1 MSRPWVAGVFLASS
15 VPQFP
20 QLCGAVMRRAYSL
33 EFSEGQTR
41 MAPAGFLHGV
51 LRGSDL
57 TGRRGLDR
65 DLHLLFP
72 ERTLALGTSEP
83 RPPHR
88 LPGSVW
94 AWGQHLGILGCGGGP
109 ARSGLR
115 PDLGRPSRPSVWARC
130 CLVTCRGRGWWCLPG
145 WPFPVLSHCRPRPAG
160 WAGWEVQAFQ
170 QGREPPGPRATLLP
184 GGPRHPRLP
193 LLYSPWERAWRRCPG
208 SARHVLSRDR

>member
-1 MSRPWVAGVFLASS
+1 MSRPWVAGVFLAGS

-57 TGRRGLDR
+57 TGRRGWDR

-83 RPPHR
+83 RPPPTGFQG
-88 LPGSVW
+88 LCGPGASTW
-94 AWGQHLGILGCGGGP
+94 ASWVAGE
-109 ARSGLR
+109 AR
-115 PDLGRPSRPSVWARC
+115 PDLA
-130 CLVTCRGRGWWCLPG
+130 
-145 WPFPVLSHCRPRPAG
+145 
-160 WAGWEVQAFQ
+160 
-170 QGREPPGPRATLLP
+170 
-184 GGPRHPRLP
+184 
-193 LLYSPWERAWRRCPG
+193 
-208 SARHVLSRDR
+208 